1 MTSADLEDEDLDEVM
16 GEQLPKSKSG
26 VKELLESANVSL
38 EKLPMLEVVYDRL
51 TRSLAT
57 SLRNLVNENVEIAME
72 SINNQRFGE
81 YLDAIRPPC
90 IIAIFKAEEWDNFGM
105 IMLDGNLVFGIVDLL
120 LGGKRGGAAPMR
132 VDGRTFT
139 VIEQSLIQKMVQVVL
154 NDLSVAFDPI
164 SAVHMNFDR
173 LETTARFAPI
183 ARPNNAANVAKFTLE
198 MDDRGGKMDIV
209 LPFATLEPVRE
220 LLLQM
225 FMGEKF
231 GRDSIWE
238 THLAQELWH
247 TDLVLDAVLDERKVP
262 LGEVLNWEVGSFYK
276 LDANVDS
283 MVQIRSGGI
292 PIFTGELGRR
302 SDFLAVKLRKRIVKE

>member
-1 MTSADLEDEDLDEVM
+1 MTGSELDDDIENEVLES
-16 GEQLPKSKSG
+16 QLPRSRSG
-26 VKELLESANVSL
+26 VKELLESASVSL

-51 TRSLAT
+51 VRSLST
-57 SLRNLVNENVEIAME
+57 SLRNLVNENVEIEME
-72 SINNQRFGE
+72 SIANQRFGE
-81 YLDAIRPPC
+81 YLDSIRPPC

-105 IMLDGNLVFGIVDLL
+105 ITLDGNLVFGIIDLL

-139 VIEQSLIQKMVQVVL
+139 IIEQSLIQKMIQVVL

-183 ARPNNAANVAKFTLE
+183 ARPNNAANVAKFTME
-198 MDDRGGKMDIV
+198 MEDRGGKMDIV

-238 THLAQELWH
+238 THLARELWR
-247 TDLVLDAVLDERKVP
+247 TDLTLDVILDEKQIN
-262 LGEVLNWEVGSFYK
+262 LGEVLKWEVGSFLK
-276 LDANVDS
+276 LDATMDS
-283 MVQIRSGGI
+283 MVSVRSGGI
-292 PIFTGELGRR
+292 PIFEGELGRR
-302 SDFLAVKLRKRIVKE
+302 ADFMAVKLRKRVVKE